1 LKKFEDLSAM
11 EKEELIAD
19 AQAALNSS
27 AVKFVFQQYR
37 EECIQELL
45 NAEVGGLT
53 AATAHASMKVL
64 AGVEARLQSIVNEK
78 LVAARRRIK

>member
-1 LKKFEDLSAM
+1 MKKFEDLSAL
-11 EKEELIAD
+11 EREELIAD

-27 AVKFVFQQYR
+27 ALKFVFQQFHQ
-37 EECIQELL
+37 ECVQELL

-78 LVAARRRIK
+78 LFQARRRNL

>member
-1 LKKFEDLSAM
+1 MKKFADLSAL
-11 EKEELIAD
+11 EQEELIAD

-27 AVKFVFQQYR
+27 AVKFVFR
-37 EECIQELL
+37 ELHDEYVQELM

-64 AGVEARLQSIVNEK
+64 AGVEARLKSITNEK
-78 LVAARRRIK
+78 LFQARKRNR